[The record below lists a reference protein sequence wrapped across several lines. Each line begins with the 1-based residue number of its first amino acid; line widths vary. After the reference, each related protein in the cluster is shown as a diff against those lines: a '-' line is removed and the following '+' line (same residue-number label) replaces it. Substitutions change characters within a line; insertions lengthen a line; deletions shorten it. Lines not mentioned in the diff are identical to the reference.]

1 MLHHF
6 YFTKVGSLIPF
17 TSHCQKTQNDLL
29 HDITII
35 ARTFVSSKRN
45 TFQLYSPF
53 LPLLHNV
60 LRVIKKVSVIL
71 VTAAILAA
79 CNIYTL
85 IPLYSAISLYSFILL
100 TGASIGPPLVAS
112 LSISSAM
119 LLLTSF
125 FQSAFF

>member
-1 MLHHF
+1 M
-6 YFTKVGSLIPF
+6 
-17 TSHCQKTQNDLL
+17 
-29 HDITII
+29 
-35 ARTFVSSKRN
+35 
-45 TFQLYSPF
+45 
-53 LPLLHNV
+53 
-60 LRVIKKVSVIL
+60 SVIL